1 MIGYLK
7 GKLKWQSDNQIII
20 DINGVGYLV
29 EVTEVFHSSRMGEKV
44 SVYVYT
50 YVREDALK
58 LYGFETMEERKLF
71 ETLLSV
77 SRIGPK
83 AGLNILS
90 TLSYN
95 RFINAIM
102 TENISVLKEVSG
114 IGPKTAQRLI
124 LELKNKI
131 DDLARDIQMS
141 SPEGLEVARNDEL
154 YEALSNLG
162 YSNREV
168 DRALQDIDFEDDIQL
183 EDKIKKVLSYLGK
196 ESF

>member
-1 MIGYLK
+1 MIGYLE
-7 GKLKWQSDNQIII
+7 GELTWQSDHQIII
-20 DINGVGYLV
+20 NINGVGYLV
-29 EVTEVFHSSRMGEKV
+29 EVTELFSSSHMGEKV

-50 YVREDALK
+50 YIREDALK
-58 LYGFETMEERKLF
+58 LFGFETMEERELF
-71 ETLLSV
+71 KTLLSV
-77 SRIGPK
+77 SRIGPR

-95 RFINAIM
+95 RFVNAIM
-102 TENISVLKEVSG
+102 TENVSVLKEVSG

-131 DDLARDIQMS
+131 DDLARDIQIS
-141 SPEGLEVARNDEL
+141 SVEKSSVTRDEEL
-154 YEALSNLG
+154 YEALNKLG

-168 DRALQDIDFEDDIQL
+168 ERAWASIDIEDDTRL
-183 EDKIKKVLSYLGK
+183 EEKIKKVLSYLGK